1 METKKRIYVG
11 LLIASLFSAV
21 MIIGIVWYLIT
32 QRDIILSQIILI
44 LIVSIAGIIFIL
56 LSIGILAIIIMI
68 IRSRTI
74 PSLEN
79 MTQLANDILFPL
91 TLLTGR
97 LVGIEKNS
105 ILRSYIAVNNYLVK
119 AKKLILKGE
128 QVMILLPH
136 CLQNSECPHK
146 ITVDVNNC
154 KECGKCKIG
163 DLKKLCREHGAVLKV
178 ATGGTLARKFVQE
191 NRPRG
196 VIAVA
201 CERDLSSGIYEMGSL
216 PVMGVLNCRPHGP
229 CNNTDVDLLAIEKAL
244 QMMCK
249 GG

>member
-11 LLIASLFSAV
+11 LLVASLFSAV
-21 MIIGIVWYLIT
+21 MLIGIVWYLIS
-32 QRDIILSQIILI
+32 QRDVILNQIVLVIIA
-44 LIVSIAGIIFIL
+44 SIAGIIFIL
-56 LSIGILAIIIMI
+56 LGVGILSIIIMI

-74 PSLEN
+74 PSLES
-79 MTQLANDILFPL
+79 MTLLANDLLFPL

-97 LVGIEKNS
+97 LVGIEKSS

-119 AKKLILKGE
+119 AKKLFLKEE
-128 QVMILLPH
+128 QIMILLPH

-163 DLKKLCREHGAVLKV
+163 EIKKLCKEHGAILKV
-178 ATGGTLARKFVQE
+178 ATGGTLARKFIEE
-191 NRPRG
+191 NLPRG

-201 CERDLSSGIYEMGSL
+201 CERDLSSGIQEMGAL
-216 PVMGVLNCRPHGP
+216 PVLGVLNCRPHGP
-229 CNNTDVDLLAIEKAL
+229 CNNTDVDLEAVKMAL
-244 QMMCK
+244 HTMCK

>member
-21 MIIGIVWYLIT
+21 SIIGIVWYLIS
-32 QRDIILSQIILI
+32 QRDIIVSQIVLI
-44 LIVSIAGIIFIL
+44 IIASLAGIIFIL
-56 LSIGILAIIIMI
+56 LGIGIVAIIIMI
-68 IRSRTI
+68 VRSRTI

-91 TLLTGR
+91 TLVTGR
-97 LVGIEKNS
+97 LVGIEKDS

-119 AKKLILKGE
+119 AKKLFLKGE
-128 QVMILLPH
+128 QVMVLLPH

-163 DLKKLCREHGAVLKV
+163 ELKKLCKEQGAILKV

-191 NRPRG
+191 NLPRG

-201 CERDLSSGIYEMGSL
+201 CERDLSSGIQEMGSL
-216 PVMGVLNCRPHGP
+216 PVMGVLNCRPYGP
-229 CNNTDVDLLAIEKAL
+229 CNNTDVDLESIAGAL
-244 QMMCK
+244 KEMCK

>member
-21 MIIGIVWYLIT
+21 TIIGIVWYLIT
-32 QRDIILSQIILI
+32 RRDIIVSQIVLI
-44 LIVSIAGIIFIL
+44 IIASLAGIIFIL
-56 LSIGILAIIIMI
+56 LGIGIVAIIIMI

-91 TLLTGR
+91 TLVTGR
-97 LVGIEKNS
+97 LVGIEKDS

-119 AKKLILKGE
+119 AKKLFLKGN
-128 QVMILLPH
+128 QIMVLLPH

-163 DLKKLCREHGAVLKV
+163 ELKKLCNEQGAILKI

-191 NRPRG
+191 NLPRG

-201 CERDLSSGIYEMGSL
+201 CERDLSSGIQEMGSL

-229 CNNTDVDLLAIEKAL
+229 CNNTDVDLESIARALKA
-244 QMMCK
+244 MCK

>member
-1 METKKRIYVG
+1 G
-11 LLIASLFSAV
+11 SLFSAIL
-21 MIIGIVWYLIT
+21 IIGIVWYLMS
-32 QRDIILSQIILI
+32 QRDIILNQIVLI
-44 LIVSIAGIIFIL
+44 SIASIAGIIFIL
-56 LSIGILAIIIMI
+56 LSIGIVSIIIMI

-79 MTQLANDILFPL
+79 MTQLANDLLFPL
-91 TLLTGR
+91 TLVTGK

-119 AKKLILKGE
+119 AKKLFLKEE

-136 CLQNSECPHK
+136 CLQNSDCPHK
-146 ITVDVNNC
+146 ITIDVNNC
-154 KECGKCKIG
+154 KQCGKCKIG
-163 DLKKLCREHGAVLKV
+163 EIKKLCEEQGAILKV
-178 ATGGTLARKFVQE
+178 ATGGTLARKFIQE
-191 NRPRG
+191 NLPRG

-201 CERDLSSGIYEMGSL
+201 CERDLSSGIQEMGSL

-229 CNNTDVDLLAIEKAL
+229 CNNTDVDLESIKQAL

>member
-11 LLIASLFSAV
+11 LLIASLFSAIA
-21 MIIGIVWYLIT
+21 IIGIVWYLISR
-32 QRDIILSQIILI
+32 RDIIVSQIVLI
-44 LIVSIAGIIFIL
+44 IIASVAGIIFIL
-56 LSIGILAIIIMI
+56 LGIGIVAIIIMI

-97 LVGIEKNS
+97 LVGIEKDS

-119 AKKLILKGE
+119 TKKLFLRGNQIM
-128 QVMILLPH
+128 VLLPH

-163 DLKKLCREHGAVLKV
+163 DLKKLCKEQGAILKV

-191 NRPRG
+191 NLPRG

-201 CERDLSSGIYEMGSL
+201 CERDLSSGIQEMGSL
-216 PVMGVLNCRPHGP
+216 PVMGVLNCRPYGP
-229 CNNTDVDLLAIEKAL
+229 CNNTDVDLEAIARAL
-244 QMMCK
+244 QAMCK